1 MELLKAFGVNYKIL
15 IAQLLN
21 FAVLFFVL
29 YKLGYKPIFKFLEDR
44 KDRIKNGLEMA
55 DKAETR
61 LNEAEEEKKA
71 IIINSKKEASDIIS
85 KADKLAREKKDE
97 MISKAKEEIRLAVD
111 QEKERMKGERNQIV
125 REIKNEITD
134 LIAIAVEKIME
145 EKVDIRQDKAIIDKV
160 INSK

>member
-1 MELLKAFGVNYKIL
+1 MELLKAFGINYKIL

-21 FAVLFFVL
+21 FAILFFAL

-44 KDRIKNGLEMA
+44 KNRIKDGIEMA
-55 DKAETR
+55 DKTEAR
-61 LNEAEEEKKA
+61 LIEAEEEKKA

-97 MISKAKEEIRLAVD
+97 MISKAKEEIRLVVD
-111 QEKERMKGERNQIV
+111 QEKERMKEERTQMA

-134 LIAIAVEKIME
+134 LIAIAVEKILE
-145 EKVDIRQDKAIIDKV
+145 EKIDIRQDKAIIDKV
-160 INSK
+160 INNK